1 MKGPMSEMPYLRVI
15 DEPFRMKGA
24 GAPRDTVFGVL
35 GKTKEDGKMRSLG
48 GLVAYSKPSA
58 PIPKGN
64 VEHHPR
70 EVTERHIIGPPS
82 KTHIPGGHYAMVPYA
97 GQFMSHMGKVL

>member
-1 MKGPMSEMPYLRVI
+1 MSEMPYLRVI

-35 GKTKEDGKMRSLG
+35 GKTKEDSKMRSLG

-58 PIPKGN
+58 PLPKGN
-64 VEHHPR
+64 LEHHPR

-82 KTHIPGGHYAMVPYA
+82 KTHIPGAHFGQVPYP

>member
-1 MKGPMSEMPYLRVI
+1 MSEMPYLKVI
-15 DEPFRMKGA
+15 DEPFRMKGP

-35 GKTKEDGKMRSLG
+35 GKTKEDNKTRSLG
-48 GLVAYSKPSA
+48 GLVANSKPSA

-70 EVTERHIIGPPS
+70 EMTERHILGPPS
-82 KTHIPGGHYAMVPYA
+82 KTKIPGSHFGQVPFP
-97 GQFMSHMGKVL
+97 GQFMSALGKSL